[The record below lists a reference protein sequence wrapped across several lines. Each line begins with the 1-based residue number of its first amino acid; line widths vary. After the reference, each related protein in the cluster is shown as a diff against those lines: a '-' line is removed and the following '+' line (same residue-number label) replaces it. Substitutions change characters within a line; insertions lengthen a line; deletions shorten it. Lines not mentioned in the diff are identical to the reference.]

1 LAIFVAFKQREMK
14 KRTRN
19 IVIWLAL
26 ALLVMGGAAVSGVL
40 WVAKADAVVHAGSL
54 YIPTGTD
61 YATLVDSLRA
71 GEKIRFVKPFE
82 LYSKRIGLTERVK
95 PGHYTL
101 REGQN
106 IIEVARMLNLGE
118 QTPVDVVVRTSRL
131 PGILAA
137 RVATQLET
145 DSASL
150 RAAMRD
156 PALLKRYG
164 FAGELEMFSMFIP
177 NTYEMWWTTTP
188 EEFVERMGREYDRFW
203 NETRRAKLARTRL
216 SRMEV
221 ITLASI
227 LVEETQ
233 KTDEMPTM
241 AGVYINRLRMG
252 MPLQADP
259 TVKYALGDFTMRR
272 ILNRHLRTPSPY
284 NTYVNRGLPPTP
296 ITMPSIAA
304 IDAVLD
310 FGEHNYLYFC
320 AKEDFSGYHNFAATY
335 SQHLAN
341 ARRYTAELNH
351 RGIMR

>member
-1 LAIFVAFKQREMK
+1 MK

-19 IVIWLAL
+19 IPISLAL
-26 ALLVMGGAAVSGVL
+26 ALLVVAGAAVGSVL
-40 WVAKADAVVHAGSL
+40 YVARANAVVHPGSL
-54 YIPTGTD
+54 YVPTGTD
-61 YATLVDSLRA
+61 YKTLADSLRA
-71 GEKIRFVKPFE
+71 GGKIRFAKPFE

-106 IIEVARMLNLGE
+106 VIEIARMLNLGE
-118 QTPVDVVVRTSRL
+118 QTPVNVVVRTSRL
-131 PGILAA
+131 PGVLAA
-137 RVATQLET
+137 RVAAQLET
-145 DSASL
+145 DSASI

-156 PALLKRYG
+156 PALLDEYG
-164 FAGELEMFSMFIP
+164 FESELEMFSMFIP
-177 NTYEMWWTTTP
+177 NTYEMWWTATP
-188 EEFVERMGREYDRFW
+188 AEFVERMKREYDRFW
-203 NETRRAKLARTRL
+203 NESRRAKLARTRL

-241 AGVYINRLRMG
+241 AGVYINRLRTG

-259 TVKYALGDFTMRR
+259 TVKYALGDFALRR

-310 FGEHNYLYFC
+310 FKEHRYIYFC
-320 AKEDFSGYHNFAATY
+320 AKEDFSGYHNFAETY

-341 ARRYTAELNH
+341 ARRYTAELNK
-351 RGIMR
+351 RGILR

>member
-1 LAIFVAFKQREMK
+1 MK
-14 KRTRN
+14 KRTKN
-19 IVIWLAL
+19 IVLGLVLAAVVL
-26 ALLVMGGAAVSGVL
+26 GAAAVGTVAY
-40 WVAKADAVVHAGSL
+40 VAKSNAVVNPGSL

-61 YATLVDSLRA
+61 YATLVDSLMA
-71 GEKIRFVKPFE
+71 GEKIRFIKPFE
-82 LYSKRIGLTERVK
+82 LYSRRIGLTERVK

-106 IIEVARMLNLGE
+106 IISVARMLNLGE
-118 QTPVDVVVRTSRL
+118 QTPVDVVVRASRL
-131 PGILAA
+131 PGILTA
-137 RVATQLET
+137 RVAAQIEA

-156 PALLKRYG
+156 PAILREYG
-164 FAGELEMFSMFIP
+164 FGNELEMFLIFIP
-177 NTYEMWWTTTP
+177 NTYEMWWTDTP
-188 EEFVERMGREYDRFW
+188 GDFLARMKREYDRFW
-203 NETRRAKLARTRL
+203 TSDRIAKLSRVRL

-227 LVEETQ
+227 LVEETL

-241 AGVYINRLRMG
+241 AGVYINRLRTG

-259 TVKYALGDFTMRR
+259 TVKYALGDFALRR
-272 ILNRHLRTPSPY
+272 ILNLHLKTPSPY

-310 FGEHNYLYFC
+310 FRAHKYLYFC
-320 AKEDFSGYHNFAATY
+320 AKEDFSGYHNFAETY
-335 SQHLAN
+335 AQHLQN
-341 ARRYTAELNH
+341 ARRYTAELN
-351 RGIMR
+351 RRNIR

>member
-1 LAIFVAFKQREMK
+1 MK

-19 IVIWLAL
+19 ILIWLAA
-26 ALLVMGGAAVSGVL
+26 ALVLLGAAACGSAAYVARSNAVL
-40 WVAKADAVVHAGSL
+40 APGSL
-54 YIPTGTD
+54 FLPTGTD
-61 YATLVDSLRA
+61 YPTLVDSLRA
-71 GEKIRFVKPFE
+71 GRKIRFVRPFE

-101 REGQN
+101 REGMN
-106 IIEVARMLNLGE
+106 IIELARMLNLGE

-131 PGILAA
+131 PGTLAA
-137 RVATQLET
+137 RVAVQLEA
-145 DSASL
+145 DSAAL

-156 PALLKRYG
+156 PELLGEYG
-164 FAGELEMFSMFIP
+164 FGSELELFSIFIP

-188 EEFVERMGREYDRFW
+188 RGFIERMKREYDRFW
-203 NETRRAKLARTRL
+203 TPERTAKLARTRL

-227 LVEETQ
+227 LVEETL

-241 AGVYINRLRMG
+241 AGVYINRLRSNMKLG
-252 MPLQADP
+252 ADP
-259 TVKYALGDFTMRR
+259 TVKYAVGDFSLRR
-272 ILNRHLRTPSPY
+272 ILNVHLRTPSPY
-284 NTYVNRGLPPTP
+284 NTYLNAGLPPTP

-310 FGEHNYLYFC
+310 FKEHKYLYFC

-335 SQHLAN
+335 AEHLRN
-341 ARRYTAELNH
+341 ARRYWNELNK
-351 RGIMR
+351 RGIK